1 MSQRRVS
8 RRRLFK
14 VSTGD
19 LRERVKI
26 EVRVTKPP
34 QYGSGEYQESYTELN
49 EVWAKV
55 ETLGFQI
62 GVKEFNEVNIEDR
75 PSHRFTIRHIAGI
88 NSFDHRIRY
97 RSEFYEIIRPSNPE
111 ERNEYL
117 TLYCKKVGN
126 DSLGAN
132 Q

>member
-19 LRERVKI
+19 LRERIKLEI
-26 EVRVTKPP
+26 RVTNPP

-75 PSHRFTIRHIAGI
+75 PSHRFTIRYIANI

-117 TLYCKKVGN
+117 TLYCKKAGN